1 MALQS
6 SGAITL
12 AQIAAEFGG
21 AAPHAISEYYRG
33 GIYVPD
39 TAANIAIP
47 TSGQIKL
54 SDFYG
59 AQAATVATV
68 TEGSRTY
75 TATGGNTTIRGYCA
89 ANKGWNNSGGFATMA
104 ACGSRTPTAYN
115 GVTIEGLYYYEGS
128 ASAGMINFLI
138 VLQGT
143 RAQNF
148 FSQAVVQGGSTL
160 LTANATEF
168 KQVSSSTYWRWYLG
182 SSDVW
187 PTWDGTGTR
196 TVTLT

>member
-59 AQAATVATV
+59 AQAAFVVTV
-68 TEGSRTY
+68 TEGS
-75 TATGGNTTIRGYCA
+75 ASPGGNQHYKGFA
-89 ANKGWNNSGGFATMA
+89 LANKVWNSFSNNFISGSAFGSRSPTTYNGSTVQGIYENQDDSGGNWYF
-104 ACGSRTPTAYN
+104 
-115 GVTIEGLYYYEGS
+115 VV
-128 ASAGMINFLI
+128 
-138 VLQGT
+138 VLSGALGQ
-143 RAQNF
+143 AF
-148 FSQAVVQGGSTL
+148 FSEVEVQGYGSL
-160 LTANATEF
+160 LTANASHS
-168 KQVSSSTYWRWYLG
+168 QNSGSTIWEWNVG
-182 SSDVW
+182 SNISR
-187 PTWDGTGTR
+187 WDGTGTS
-196 TVTLT
+196 TVSIT